1 MACGVRKV
9 WAKEFKGVDRPSDQI
24 RRLRQILADLGM
36 KGRMSLEQAKA
47 IRQKREFEQE
57 LGARVYLRLGA
68 VILTCW
74 TCWVDVRPGAHTH
87 TEDVKEFA
95 EKMESANRRRSAK
108 GAAAAATAE
117 KDGEDEDDEE
127 SDIEIPPKRRV
138 RLLSF

>member
-1 MACGVRKV
+1 MFV
-9 WAKEFKGVDRPSDQI
+9 
-24 RRLRQILADLGM
+24 LA
-36 KGRMSLEQAKA
+36 R
-47 IRQKREFEQE
+47 
-57 LGARVYLRLGA
+57 
-68 VILTCW
+68 
-74 TCWVDVRPGAHTH
+74 TH

-108 GAAAAATAE
+108 GAAAAATTE